1 MAKLTVTSPD
11 PRPLKPLLEAALQNE
26 RRILEA
32 GIRRTT
38 ERLQTFEARHG
49 TSSAEFLQRYESN
62 ALPETLDFVEWVGEC
77 RLLARLREKI
87 DTLEKIHIAN

>member
-11 PRPLKPLLEAALQNE
+11 PRPLKSLLEAALHNE

-38 ERLQTFEARHG
+38 ARLQTFEARH
-49 TSSAEFLQRYESN
+49 SMPSDEFLRQYEST
-62 ALPETLDFVEWVGEC
+62 ALPETLDFIEWVGEC
-77 RLLARLREKI
+77 RLLARLRDKL
-87 DTLEKIHIAN
+87 DALEKIRIAN